1 MFLVKKSV
9 NKNIL
14 SYKKMPNHCTIR
26 GCLTNY
32 KNQDRGSCFLSP
44 KDEET
49 QRALWL
55 KFINFKLADSLKVIF
70 V

>member
-1 MFLVKKSV
+1 
-9 NKNIL
+9 
-14 SYKKMPNHCTIR
+14 MPNHCTIR

-44 KDEET
+44 KDDET

-55 KFINFKLADSLKVIF
+55 KFINFKFADSLKVIF